1 MSEVKIIA
9 PHYSGEYTMGTVT
22 TEFVEYWSN
31 RENDDLLEY
40 LHEVNWA
47 EGFQSTSPTETGTKH
62 RTPFHDIDDIEH
74 SNMPYIEPYIG
85 DRFVYVNHEE
95 EEIEF
100 KPYMCHVRHRDN
112 VLDHRPKDSDFAQ
125 EYIPVLE
132 YASTEKG
139 YCGHWLVELKN
150 ETFDKSKF
158 VISTVQTAL
167 GRFVDGAWYGSSD
180 EELYFDMDDVST
192 VTKETSAR
200 VGWIHHDWYR
210 RSKRNSIE
218 KILNAKNNHVNLDK
232 QGSIQG
238 FDLSKYI

>member
-1 MSEVKIIA
+1 MSEVRIIA

-31 RENDDLLEY
+31 REEDDLLEY

-47 EGFQSTSPTETGTKH
+47 EEFQSTSPTETGTEL

-74 SNMPYIEPYIG
+74 FNMPYFEPYMG

-100 KPYMCHVRHRDN
+100 KPYMCHVRDRDN
-112 VLDHRPKDSDFAQ
+112 VIDHRSSDSDF
-125 EYIPVLE
+125 EKKYIPVLV

-139 YCGHWLVELKN
+139 YCGHWSVDLKN

-192 VTKETSAR
+192 VTKGTSAR
-200 VGWIHHDWYR
+200 VGWIHHNWSR
-210 RSKRNSIE
+210 RSKRNSTE
-218 KILNAKNNHVNLDK
+218 KILNAKNNHVNLDM

>member
-9 PHYSGEYTMGTVT
+9 PYYSGEYTMGTVT

-31 RENDDLLEY
+31 REKDDLLEY

-47 EGFQSTSPTETGTKH
+47 EDFQSTSPTETGTKH
-62 RTPFHDIDDIEH
+62 RTPFHEIDDIEH
-74 SNMPYIEPYIG
+74 FNMPYVEPYMG
-85 DRFVYVNHEE
+85 DRFIYLNHEE

-112 VLDHRPKDSDFAQ
+112 VLEHRPKDSDF
-125 EYIPVLE
+125 EKKYIPVLV

-139 YCGHWLVELKN
+139 YCGHWSVDLKN

-210 RSKRNSIE
+210 RSKPNSIE